1 MVVADFVSLS
11 FFYTFGVILHTT
23 KCIRGFWFH
32 ILELVSLN
40 YPLPFQ
46 GYRPAG

>member
-1 MVVADFVSLS
+1 MVAADSVPLSL
-11 FFYTFGVILHTT
+11 FYTFGVILLIT